1 MIILDSH
8 MTGHHARPTPSDH
21 LSSAQGLDL
30 DFGRPRARRRIHRG
44 MHALA
49 TQLGNNV
56 RFALNQLPAL
66 GSSDEDGYDTN
77 LKSMFQFDTNGAEV
91 SMALAVSAPQR
102 SPNSG
107 GSLQR
112 YGH

>member
-1 MIILDSH
+1 

-44 MHALA
+44 MHARA

-66 GSSDEDGYDTN
+66 GSSDADGYDTN
-77 LKSMFQFDTNGAEV
+77 LKSMFQFDTDGAGCIGTAEK
-91 SMALAVSAPQR
+91 SELRWLASAIWALKR
-102 SPNSG
+102 CC
-107 GSLQR
+107 
-112 YGH
+112 

>member
-1 MIILDSH
+1 M
-8 MTGHHARPTPSDH
+8 HAR
-21 LSSAQGLDL
+21 
-30 DFGRPRARRRIHRG
+30 
-44 MHALA
+44 A

-66 GSSDEDGYDTN
+66 GSSDADGYDTN
-77 LKSMFQFDTNGAEV
+77 LKSMFQFDTDGDGSI